1 MLLGFAAEA
10 SERNDRRAIAD
21 DSAPRIRDE

>member
-10 SERNDRRAIAD
+10 SDRDVRRAIAD
-21 DSAPRIRDE
+21 DSAPRVRGE